1 MLRFGTLNIV
11 FSCLYACNCMR
22 SLRRPRSLDPSSC
35 WGQSF
40 RKFSLEKDS
49 NRKAIP
55 SFPTPYDFFLDKHSA
70 KLSRKQTKIKTR
82 MMGEGGLGGA
92 G

>member
-1 MLRFGTLNIV
+1 MLRFGILNEFF
-11 FSCLYACNCMR
+11 FSCLCACNCMK
-22 SLRRPRSLDPSSC
+22 SLRRPRSLDTSSY

-40 RKFSLEKDS
+40 RRFSLEKDS

-55 SFPTPYDFFLDKHSA
+55 PFPIPYDVFLDKHSA

-82 MMGEGGLGGA
+82 MMG
-92 G
+92 

>member
-1 MLRFGTLNIV
+1 MFF
-11 FSCLYACNCMR
+11 FSCLCACNCMK
-22 SLRRPRSLDPSSC
+22 SLGRPQSLDTSSC

-55 SFPTPYDFFLDKHSA
+55 SFPIPYDFFLDKHSA